1 MATEMERCSLTTD
14 IWKPQKQAYITVTVH
29 CIFKDW
35 SMQSFVL
42 TTKSF
47 PERHTAVEISQ
58 KLVETTDEFSIIE
71 KIVSVV
77 HDQAAN
83 MELCCSTLEDEKGW
97 VSMKCTAHL
106 HSGLEIAA
114 VSSLL
119 GATRKLVGHFHHSV
133 VATETLKGRCD
144 QMKVKQKKLIRDC
157 LTRWNSRY
165 VKKTKTQV
173 QINTSPDFHTWH
185 SGGKKF
191 QWHIKKM
198 GYLIRLD

>member
-1 MATEMERCSLTTD
+1 M
-14 IWKPQKQAYITVTVH
+14 K
-29 CIFKDW
+29 
-35 SMQSFVL
+35 
-42 TTKSF
+42 
-47 PERHTAVEISQ
+47 
-58 KLVETTDEFSIIE
+58 FSINE

-83 MELCCSTLEDEKGW
+83 MELCCSTLEDEKRW
-97 VSMKCTAHL
+97 VSTKCTAHL

-165 VKKTKTQV
+165 VKKTKTQL
-173 QINTSPDFHTWH
+173 NLSTD
-185 SGGKKF
+185 
-191 QWHIKKM
+191 
-198 GYLIRLD
+198 